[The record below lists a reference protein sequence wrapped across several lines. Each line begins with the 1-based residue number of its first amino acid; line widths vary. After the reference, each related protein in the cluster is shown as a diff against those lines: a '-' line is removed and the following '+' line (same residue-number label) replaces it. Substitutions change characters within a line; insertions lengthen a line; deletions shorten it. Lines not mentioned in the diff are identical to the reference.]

1 MGSLEGK
8 VVVGVAA
15 LVKQGTA
22 LLVVCGSIDDKAAQL
37 FLRRYPTAT
46 MVSLVERFGETRA
59 HSDVVRCVVSIV
71 TEQIDLPP
79 GDPKR

>member
-1 MGSLEGK
+1 
-8 VVVGVAA
+8 
-15 LVKQGTA
+15 
-22 LLVVCGSIDDKAAQL
+22 
-37 FLRRYPTAT
+37 